1 MSSPASYWLIKSEPE
16 KYSFSDLERDGETL
30 WDGVRN
36 NQAALYLKAMKVG
49 DLALYYHSQIGLAV
63 VGIARISREAEI
75 DPTDPAGRFV
85 AVKVSPVR
93 PLPKPVTLAEMKA
106 TPALSGMA
114 MFRQFRLSVSPVT
127 TEEWGVI
134 LKMAGEKTA

>member
-1 MSSPASYWLIKSEPE
+1 MDPRPTHWLMKSEPE
-16 KYSFSDLERDGETL
+16 KYSFSDLQRDGSTI

-49 DLALYYHSQIGLAV
+49 DQALFYHSNVGLAV
-63 VGIARISREAEI
+63 VGVAKISKEAFI

-85 AVKVSPVR
+85 AVEVSPAR
-93 PLPKPVTLAEMKA
+93 EFQKPVTLAAMKA
-106 TPALSGMA
+106 EPRLARMA

-127 TEEWGVI
+127 DEEWDIICEMGGVP
-134 LKMAGEKTA
+134 GE